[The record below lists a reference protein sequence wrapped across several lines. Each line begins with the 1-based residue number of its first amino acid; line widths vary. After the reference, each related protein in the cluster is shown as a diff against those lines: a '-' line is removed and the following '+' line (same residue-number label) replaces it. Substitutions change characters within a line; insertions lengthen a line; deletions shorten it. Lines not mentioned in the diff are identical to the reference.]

1 MVSAQEVVAILWCNC
16 SYHHYKTKRCVQ
28 WSKAQR
34 AKAARTHSALFAHL
48 ASLKLSKC
56 SLIQIWRGGE
66 ELREDKAER
75 EKGSQ
80 GSQ

>member
-1 MVSAQEVVAILWCNC
+1 M
-16 SYHHYKTKRCVQ
+16 
-28 WSKAQR
+28 
-34 AKAARTHSALFAHL
+34 FAHL

-75 EKGSQ
+75 KKRAKVASKSKFKDIPRWRKTGKKQIRPARLVRPLPARQESFQ
-80 GSQ
+80 VV